1 MKRKH
6 LGRTILIL
14 AAIVVSLIQIY
25 PTVGWMTLSE
35 DERAARLERWKEE
48 DRVYERPDAW
58 RDMVKGVKRWAE
70 FDRSK
75 VINLGLDLQG
85 GVHMVLGLDMDSV
98 DPAVLQEMK
107 DAGYRD
113 ADIVSEFQQMA
124 LRTIERR
131 VNEFEAKEP
140 VIQAY
145 GDRQVQ
151 IQLPGEK
158 DIDRARR
165 LIMQT
170 AYLEFKLVAG
180 QEETEE
186 VFSAIEGKYPRQ
198 FLPYL
203 RQTEP
208 GGPFEIDLEYV
219 DTVRE
224 VVANAREEG
233 LVPEGREIAFSKAP
247 KPWDEV
253 KRYEIYLLEAEP
265 ALTGDRLN
273 RAWARPDQNSLEG
286 FYHIPFELDAQG
298 GRRMGEVT
306 EANMNRQMAIVVDG
320 VVESA
325 PFIRGKFTTN
335 GEISGQFSGPEAQ
348 DLAIALNSGSMPARI
363 RLDFEG
369 VVGATLGA
377 DSVRSGVRSAMIGLV
392 LVLVF
397 MLAYYR
403 VAGVIA
409 NVSLV
414 VNALLIL
421 AAMAYF
427 GATLT
432 LPGIAGLILTIGM
445 AVDANVLIYERIRE
459 EIRNGRSVL
468 ASIENGF
475 QRAQSAILDANV
487 TTLIA
492 AAVLMQFGTGAI
504 EGFAVTLSIGVC
516 TSVFSALVVSRA
528 VFDFLGERKMLKN
541 LSMASVFKPETHI
554 GFMQRYRGALI
565 GSAVVIVIGL
575 GAFGVRLDS
584 MFGVDFTT
592 GTTMVVNL
600 QGDAP
605 VSVADVRSEMA
616 SAGFAEPI
624 VQEFEHTDASSLNRF
639 MIRVSDVESADGD
652 AAGEEAGRTVS
663 VRVQEALAS
672 LTPTQTAQ
680 DALLERVETVGPA
693 VGAQLKRDALLALLY
708 SLVFI
713 IAYLAIR
720 FEVKFA
726 LGAVAAL
733 AHDVLITVGL
743 FALLGRQISLPV
755 VAAILTV
762 IGYSLNDTIVIF
774 DRVREDMRLYRGRGM
789 NLLDLM
795 NISVNETLGRTI
807 LTSGTT
813 LIVVLVLLFFG
824 GAVIFDFALALC
836 IGILVGTYSSVFV
849 ASPLAY
855 FVHQWQNRHRRSAE
869 DEKQSSR
876 RRHRPKKRDKGE
888 ETTTA

>member
-6 LGRTILIL
+6 LGRTIVIL
-14 AAIVVSLIQIY
+14 AAIVISLIQIY
-25 PTVGWMTLSE
+25 PTLGWMTLS
-35 DERAARLERWKEE
+35 DEERQARLERWKEE
-48 DRVYERPDAW
+48 DRIYERPDAW
-58 RDMVKGVKRWAE
+58 RDLVKGVKRWAQ

-85 GVHMVLGLDMDSV
+85 GIHMVLGLDMDSV
-98 DPAVLQEMK
+98 DPKVIQEMK
-107 DAGYRD
+107 DAGYTES
-113 ADIVSEFQQMA
+113 AIVSEFQQMA

-140 VIQAY
+140 VIQSY
-145 GDRQVQ
+145 GDRQIQV
-151 IQLPGEK
+151 QLPGEK

-170 AYLEFKLVAG
+170 AYLEFQLVAG

-186 VFSAIEGKYPRQ
+186 VFRAIEAKYPRQ

-208 GGPFEIDLEYV
+208 GAPFEIDDEYIDNV
-219 DTVRE
+219 RDTVARA
-224 VVANAREEG
+224 VADG
-233 LVPEGREIAFSKAP
+233 LVPEGREIAFGKAP

-253 KRYEIYLLEAEP
+253 KRYEIYLVESEP

-273 RAWARPDQNSLEG
+273 RAFARPDPNSLEG
-286 FYHIPFELDAQG
+286 FFHIPFELDAAG

-363 RLDFEG
+363 QLDFEG

-377 DSVRSGVRSAMIGLV
+377 DSVRKGILSAVVGLV
-392 LVLVF
+392 LVLAF
-397 MLAYYR
+397 MMAYYR
-403 VAGVIA
+403 VAGVVA
-409 NVSLV
+409 NVALV

-432 LPGIAGLILTIGM
+432 LPGIAGLVLTIGM

-459 EIRNGRSVL
+459 EIRNGRSLL

-475 QRAQSAILDANV
+475 ERATSAIMDSNV

-492 AAVLMQFGTGAI
+492 AAVLMQFGTGPI

-516 TSVFSALVVSRA
+516 TSVFSALVVARA
-528 VFDFLGERKMLKN
+528 IFDFLGERKMLRS
-541 LSMASVFKPETHI
+541 LSMASMIKPDTRIPFTEY
-554 GFMQRYRGALI
+554 YRPALI
-565 GSAVVIVIGL
+565 GSAVAIAIGMVV
-575 GAFGVRLDS
+575 FGVRFNS

-600 QGDAP
+600 HGDSA
-605 VSVADVRSEMA
+605 VSVGDVRSELET
-616 SAGFAEPI
+616 AGFVEPI
-624 VQEFEHTDASSLNRF
+624 VQEFEHSDQASLNRF
-639 MIRVSDVESADGD
+639 MIRIPDVEATPDETG
-652 AAGEEAGRTVS
+652 AATAESTVS
-663 VRVQEALAS
+663 SRVQAALAG
-672 LTPTQTAQ
+672 LTPGTAAQ
-680 DALLERVETVGPA
+680 EVELERVDTVGPA

-708 SLVFI
+708 SMVFI
-713 IAYLAIR
+713 IAYLAVR
-720 FEVKFA
+720 FELKFA
-726 LGAVAAL
+726 LGAVIAL
-733 AHDVLITVGL
+733 GHDVLITLGL
-743 FALLGRQISLPV
+743 FAILGRQISLPV

-762 IGYSLNDTIVIF
+762 IGYSLNDTIVVF
-774 DRVREDMRLYRGRGM
+774 DRVREDMRLFRGRGLG
-789 NLLDLM
+789 LLELM
-795 NISVNETLGRTI
+795 NISINETLSRTI

-813 LIVVLVLLFFG
+813 LIVVVVLLFLG

-836 IGILVGTYSSVFV
+836 IGIVVGTFSSIYI
-849 ASPLAY
+849 ASPVAY
-855 FVHQWQNRHRRSAE
+855 FIHQWQNRHRLSVQE
-869 DEKQSSR
+869 EKQSAR
-876 RRHRPKKRDKGE
+876 RRNRPRKRDKGE
-888 ETTTA
+888 EATTA